1 MLFIKF
7 RTIAVTYDECVHLAG
22 ILRLP
27 RRKQIA
33 GAGYQYE
40 PTLNIK
46 VVHDYLLV
54 FASR

>member
-22 ILRLP
+22 TLRLP

-46 VVHDYLLV
+46 VLHDYLLV